1 MAEATG
7 KQPLAIRT
15 TDELK
20 EKFKTFTD
28 ELGVSSGDFF
38 EKLLSSYEVHRKEE
52 TMPQFSNDFK
62 DIQTH
67 LNAISNRFHNAY
79 DMIVNAEEKAIQ
91 KFERELS
98 AKTNTILDLQD
109 QIKSLK
115 EAMTVI
121 EKDRN
126 DFKSLSTDSVN
137 AKEEAE
143 KKAEQLQTDKDDLRK
158 QIDNLNT
165 QIVDLKD
172 RENNLNALNSDLN
185 LKLKESASLTD
196 KVNSLENELRDT
208 KHLIE
213 IKDLELN
220 NDKKSFNDLN
230 ALYNK
235 ADKENSK
242 LKTEMDTLRETVS
255 SLKAEVAEMK
265 ILKAQLEEEK
275 KRANDLQKTLLSSV
289 VFSKT
294 TNVKDSNPKG
304 EKKKE

>member
-1 MAEATG
+1 MAEVTA

-15 TDELK
+15 TDDLK
-20 EKFKTFTD
+20 EKFKNFTE

-38 EKLLSSYEVHRKEE
+38 EKLLLSYEVHKKEE
-52 TMPQFSNDFK
+52 TMPQYSNDFK

-98 AKTNTILDLQD
+98 AKTNTILDLQE

-115 EAMTVI
+115 ENLVKNETESATL
-121 EKDRN
+121 KAN
-126 DFKSLSTDSVN
+126 SQKSLLD
-137 AKEEAE
+137 KEEAE
-143 KKAEQLQTDKDDLRK
+143 KKAEQLQVDKDDLRK

-165 QIVDLKD
+165 QIVDLKE

-185 LKLKESASLTD
+185 LKLKESASLAD

-242 LKTEMDTLRETVS
+242 LKTEIDTLKETVS
-255 SLKAEVAEMK
+255 SLKSEVAEMK

-275 KRANDLQKTLLSSV
+275 KRANEFQKTLLATISE
-289 VFSKT
+289 KT
-294 TNVKDSNPKG
+294 TNVKHSNTKG
-304 EKKKE
+304 VNKKE

>member
-38 EKLLSSYEVHRKEE
+38 EKLLFSYEVHRKEE

-143 KKAEQLQTDKDDLRK
+143 KKAEQLQADKEDLRK
-158 QIDNLNT
+158 QIDGLNA
-165 QIVDLKD
+165 QMNDFKE
-172 RENNLNALNSDLN
+172 RENNLNALNADLN
-185 LKLKESASLTD
+185 LKLKESTALTN
-196 KVNSLENELRDT
+196 KVNSLDKDLDKAKHQIEL
-208 KHLIE
+208 
-213 IKDLELN
+213 KDLELKAE
-220 NDKKSFNDLN
+220 KKSFNDLN

-242 LKTEMDTLRETVS
+242 LKTEIDTLKDTIS
-255 SLKAEVAEMK
+255 SLKAEAAEMK
-265 ILKAQLEEEK
+265 VIKSQLEDEK
-275 KRANDLQKTLLSSV
+275 KRSDELQKALLSSV
-289 VFSKT
+289 VDKT
-294 TNVKDSNPKG
+294 TKRSSQKV
-304 EKKKE
+304 EKA

>member
-38 EKLLSSYEVHRKEE
+38 EKLLFSYEVHRKEE

-126 DFKSLSTDSVN
+126 DFKLLSTDSVN

-143 KKAEQLQTDKDDLRK
+143 KKAEQLQADKEDLRK
-158 QIDNLNT
+158 QIDGLNA
-165 QIVDLKD
+165 QMNDFKE
-172 RENNLNALNSDLN
+172 RENNLNAP
-185 LKLKESASLTD
+185 
-196 KVNSLENELRDT
+196 
-208 KHLIE
+208 
-213 IKDLELN
+213 
-220 NDKKSFNDLN
+220 
-230 ALYNK
+230 Y
-235 ADKENSK
+235 
-242 LKTEMDTLRETVS
+242 
-255 SLKAEVAEMK
+255 
-265 ILKAQLEEEK
+265 
-275 KRANDLQKTLLSSV
+275 
-289 VFSKT
+289 
-294 TNVKDSNPKG
+294 
-304 EKKKE
+304 

>member
-1 MAEATG
+1 MAEATS

-15 TDELK
+15 TDDLK
-20 EKFKTFTD
+20 EKFKNFTE

-38 EKLLSSYEVHRKEE
+38 EKLLSSYEIHKKEE

-67 LNAISNRFHNAY
+67 LNALSIKFHNAY
-79 DMIVNAEEKAIQ
+79 DMIVNAEQTAIQ

-98 AKTNTILDLQD
+98 VKTEIIQELQLK
-109 QIKSLK
+109 IKSLRDNLIK
-115 EAMTVI
+115 
-121 EKDRN
+121 N
-126 DFKSLSTDSVN
+126 DTESATLKANSQKSLRD
-137 AKEEAE
+137 KEEAE
-143 KKAEQLQTDKDDLRK
+143 KKAEQLQADKDDLRK
-158 QIDNLNT
+158 QIDNLNS
-165 QIVDLKD
+165 QINDFKE

-185 LKLKESASLTD
+185 LKLKESASLAD

-208 KHLIE
+208 KHLID

-242 LKTEMDTLRETVS
+242 LKTEIDTLKETVS
-255 SLKAEVAEMK
+255 SLKSEVAEMK
-265 ILKAQLEEEK
+265 VLKAQLEEEK
-275 KRANDLQKTLLSSV
+275 KRANEFQKTLLATISE
-289 VFSKT
+289 KT
-294 TNVKDSNPKG
+294 TNVKHSNNKG
-304 EKKKE
+304 VNKKE